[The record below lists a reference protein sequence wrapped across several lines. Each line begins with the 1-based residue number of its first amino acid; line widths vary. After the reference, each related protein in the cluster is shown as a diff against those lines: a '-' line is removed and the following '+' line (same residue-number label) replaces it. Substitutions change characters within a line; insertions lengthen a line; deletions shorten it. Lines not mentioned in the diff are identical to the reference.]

1 MEKLIAE
8 LTRLYLAPEAIT
20 REALAQHIL
29 GQTTLA
35 IKLTTADGLTRALAI
50 TFRKAFGDGE
60 TGHWD
65 RLCRVANALQADLG
79 LPAPAVS
86 IDGASAYRLWLSLET
101 PVPADQAQDFLTL
114 LRQTYF
120 PEYELAPDAATA
132 PVYLP
137 PCLNPRSGKWAAFI
151 HPGMGASFADESGLE
166 MTPPL
171 AAQVGFLEG
180 LGSIDAEQFRQALRK
195 LEQRQPPARVA
206 APAPAPAELPSTAAA
221 DALAAEAFALQPQ
234 AQAPVKAPARSK
246 GGASEGLLL
255 KDATLEDIVRHLHE
269 KNIEPSFRFL
279 RP

>member
-1 MEKLIAE
+1 MEKLIAV

-65 RLCRVANALQADLG
+65 RLCKVANALQADLG

-101 PVPADQAQDFLTL
+101 PVPADQAQDFLAL
-114 LRQTYF
+114 LRQVYF
-120 PEYELAPDAATA
+120 PELELAPDAATA

-151 HPGMGASFADESGLE
+151 HPGMGASFAEDSGLE
-166 MTPPL
+166 MAPPL
-171 AAQVGFLEG
+171 GAQVGFLEG
-180 LGSIDAEQFRQALRK
+180 LDSIADEQFRDAVRK
-195 LEQRQPPARVA
+195 LELRQPAAAR
-206 APAPAPAELPSTAAA
+206 APAEPAFTAASTAAS
-221 DALAAEAFALQPQ
+221 DALAAEPFALQPQ
-234 AQAPVKAPARSK
+234 AQAPARAKAA
-246 GGASEGLLL
+246 ASDGLML
-255 KDATLEDIVRHLHE
+255 KDATLEDIVRHLHAQ
-269 KNIEPSFRFL
+269 NIEPTFRFL
-279 RP
+279 HP

>member
-269 KNIEPSFRFL
+269 KNIEPTFRFL